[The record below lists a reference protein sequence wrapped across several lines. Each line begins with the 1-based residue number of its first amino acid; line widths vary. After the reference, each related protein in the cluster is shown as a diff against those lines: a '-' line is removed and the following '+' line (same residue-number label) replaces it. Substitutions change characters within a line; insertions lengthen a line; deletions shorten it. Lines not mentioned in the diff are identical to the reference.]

1 MINYVHVERVWE
13 YKYLGT
19 AISKLIFDVNI
30 KVYAL
35 NMSTDGLLSR
45 SLYVN
50 EIILPHLH

>member
-19 AISKLIFDVNI
+19 AISKLIFDVSI

-45 SLYVN
+45 SLYV
-50 EIILPHLH
+50 